1 MKPTPAPKY
10 MQPGTRSVAGSG
22 VTIDALGMEQ
32 NRCPQFMP
40 DGVELYPTGPSQV
53 QYYNG
58 AQPPP
63 VGGAIN
69 VKVMSKPMGGE

>member
-1 MKPTPAPKY
+1 MKPTQPPKY

-22 VTIDALGMEQ
+22 LSVDALGQ
-32 NRCPQFMP
+32 NADGCNQFMP
-40 DGVELYPTGPSQV
+40 ADVNLHPGGPAEV

-63 VGGAIN
+63 AGGAAK
-69 VKVMSKPMGGE
+69 KVIKTMPMGGE